1 MRHISLCPSGIVVM
15 APVPAGPPL
24 LAISFNWPIV
34 LYQEVLVPSSPAS
47 PPSHEES
54 SVHHPDPTP
63 AELLRGVKRSMPEDF
78 ALEDINPAKRIK
90 LDLGK
95 FVLLSCAIYHH
106 KS

>member
-1 MRHISLCPSGIVVM
+1 
-15 APVPAGPPL
+15 
-24 LAISFNWPIV
+24 
-34 LYQEVLVPSSPAS
+34 
-47 PPSHEES
+47 
-54 SVHHPDPTP
+54 
-63 AELLRGVKRSMPEDF
+63 MPEDF